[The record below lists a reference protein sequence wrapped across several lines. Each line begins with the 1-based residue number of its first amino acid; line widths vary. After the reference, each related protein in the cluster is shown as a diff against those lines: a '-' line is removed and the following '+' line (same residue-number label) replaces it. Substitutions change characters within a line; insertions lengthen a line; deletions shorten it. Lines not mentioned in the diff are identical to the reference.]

1 MSDPV
6 EPKVRE
12 LKMWL
17 AVRTELPVSVG
28 KLLGQAMHA
37 AGWLHLRV
45 ATERPALLQEY
56 LKDATPKIVVSVSSL
71 AALERVEREAE
82 AAGIPHQ
89 SVRDAGRSEIEPG
102 TKTVCLVQ
110 RHSKLT
116 PFRHEELT
124 PMPIALQA
132 VAGCGV
138 AAAFCK
144 RPLRRFSRSR

>member
-6 EPKVRE
+6 EPKARE

-17 AVRTELPVSVG
+17 AVRTDLPVSVG

-45 ATERPALLQEY
+45 ASEKPALLQEY
-56 LKDATPKIVVSVSSL
+56 LEDATPKIVVAVTSED
-71 AALERVEREAE
+71 ALERVEREAA

-102 TKTVCLVQ
+102 TKTVCLFGPAY
-110 RHSKLT
+110 RD
-116 PFRHEELT
+116 EL
-124 PMPIALQA
+124 PSY
-132 VAGCGV
+132 
-138 AAAFCK
+138 
-144 RPLRRFSRSR
+144 LRRLRTLQNGLFTAGIAEASA

>member
-1 MSDPV
+1 MADPAD
-6 EPKVRE
+6 PKARE

-17 AVRTELPVSVG
+17 AVRTDLPLSVG
-28 KLLGQAMHA
+28 KLVGQAMHA

-45 ATERPALLQEY
+45 AAERPALLQEY

-102 TKTVCLVQ
+102 TKTVCLFGPAYRDELPTYLQ
-110 RHSKLT
+110 RL
-116 PFRHEELT
+116 R
-124 PMPIALQA
+124 ALSNRQFTA
-132 VAGCGV
+132 GV
-138 AAAFCK
+138 AEASA
-144 RPLRRFSRSR
+144 